1 MTTEKVSNFKVN
13 HFYHLKNK
21 SKNEEFFTVKILEN
35 HNENENI
42 KVLILSNGIEK
53 YFFEDDILNYA
64 RRISLNE
71 ELAKLIGFEKIGYTN
86 IQFKLH
92 KETVYVCFLYEN
104 AKHSIIHIIKDQ
116 KKFIHKELIIEKSKF
131 NSEINSYEDLIIQGK
146 PFESVEELFGILN
159 KEYGYD
165 IIPIEIVKKLND

>member
-1 MTTEKVSNFKVN
+1 MTTEKASNFKVN
-13 HFYHLKNK
+13 HFYLLKNK
-21 SKNEEFFTVKILEN
+21 SKNEEFFAVKILE
-35 HNENENI
+35 ETEKNI
-42 KVLILSNGIEK
+42 NVLILSNGIEK
-53 YFFEDDILNYA
+53 VFFEDDILNYA

-71 ELAKLIGFEKIGYTN
+71 ELAKLIGFEKIGYTY

-92 KETVYVCFLYEN
+92 KETIYVCFLYEN
-104 AKHSIIHIIKDQ
+104 TQHSIIHIIRNQ
-116 KKFIHKELIIEKSKF
+116 EEPIHKELIIEKSKF

-165 IIPIEIVKKLND
+165 INPIEIVKKLNV